1 MPWYICARSHPRA
14 LQHTATVSA
23 WSSSSFCF
31 RVGQCRAGMIA
42 QAGIQAKGD
51 CVQMADQGFKLAPL
65 TKEGPVLGAGLIFLG
80 FGPAAINVSNC
91 GLPLSNVCVAASV
104 LMWHAACGFLLSNL
118 ALACPGNLG
127 AQLPGVLRIATI
139 CQDTSRSVSHPRTPR
154 DFETKGQLSCA
165 LRVLQLQSTA
175 QAMICR

>member
-1 MPWYICARSHPRA
+1 
-14 LQHTATVSA
+14 
-23 WSSSSFCF
+23 
-31 RVGQCRAGMIA
+31 MIA

-51 CVQMADQGFKLAPL
+51 CVQMADQGFKLALL

-80 FGPAAINVSNC
+80 
-91 GLPLSNVCVAASV
+91 SV

-154 DFETKGQLSCA
+154 DCETKGQLSCA
-165 LRVLQLQSTA
+165 LPVLQLQSTA